1 GTEAILEGALRIRAG
16 RAQRMLCGGSEGAS
30 PHAWAGFDA
39 MRVVGRGWNE
49 TPERASRPCSA
60 SAAGF
65 VPGAGAGVLLLES
78 LSTARARGARI
89 HAELLGG
96 AVNAGG
102 HRAGGSMTAPNT
114 GGVVRRIRAALADPA
129 LEPRRRGALRGHL
142 T

>member
-1 GTEAILEGALRIRAG
+1 
-16 RAQRMLCGGSEGAS
+16 
-30 PHAWAGFDA
+30 
-39 MRVVGRGWNE
+39 MRVLPRGWNE

-96 AVNAGG
+96 AVTAGG
-102 HRAGGSMTAPNT
+102 QGAGGSMTAPNPE
-114 GGVVRRIRAALADPA
+114 GVVRCIRAALADAA
-129 LEPRRRGALRGHL
+129 LEPGRLGALGGHL
-142 T
+142 TA